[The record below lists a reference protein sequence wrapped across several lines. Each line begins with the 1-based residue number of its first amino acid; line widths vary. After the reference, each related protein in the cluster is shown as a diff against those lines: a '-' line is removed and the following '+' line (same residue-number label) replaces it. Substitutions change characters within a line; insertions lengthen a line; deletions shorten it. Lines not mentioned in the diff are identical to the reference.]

1 METLQPKLRFPEFKG
16 NWEKKNLG
24 EIFTIFNG
32 FAFSSSDSVDDGV
45 LWVKI
50 ADVGL
55 QEMKKDNL
63 SFLPSEY
70 LHKHKKFVL
79 NKDDYVIAL
88 TRPILNGKLKIAKID
103 KFFSG
108 SLLNQRV
115 GKLLTL
121 NNSTFVFNILQKDL
135 LIKSIENN
143 ISGSDPP
150 NLSPN
155 EISFIESYI
164 PQLEEQTRIAN
175 FLSAIDE
182 KIHLLK
188 EKKALLE
195 EYKKGMMQ
203 KIFNQQIRFKDDNG
217 EDFGDWEEKRFHQ
230 IYSFKS
236 TNSFSRDKLNY
247 EKGLVK
253 NIHYGDIHSK
263 FNSLFNIKNE
273 KVPFI
278 NDNLNIDKISNE
290 SFLKENDLVIADA
303 SEDYEDIG
311 KCIEIIN
318 LNDERVLAGLHT
330 FIARPDK
337 YKMASGFG
345 NYLMKSDGVKI
356 QIKTIAQGTKVL
368 SISTT
373 RLSEITVNIPSIK
386 EQTKIAQFLAAIDEK
401 IGLVGS
407 QIEETVAYKK
417 GLLQGMFV

>member
-182 KIHLLK
+182 KLHLLK

-203 KIFNQQIRFKDDNG
+203 KIFKQELRFKDDSG
-217 EDFGDWEEKRFHQ
+217 EDFGDWEEK
-230 IYSFKS
+230 ILGEVGSVLNGLTYSPDDVS
-236 TNSFSRDKLNY
+236 AD
-247 EKGLVK
+247 GVLVLR
-253 NIHYGDIHSK
+253 S
-263 FNSLFNIKNE
+263 SNIKHGRLKFEDNVYVNKDNFTPVIE
-273 KVPFI
+273 
-278 NDNLNIDKISNE
+278 NDILICVRNGSRNLIGKNTIITKEIIGVAFGAFMTVYRSEFNNFLIHWFGSEDFFENVNLNLGATINSINGSDLKKFKIP
-290 SFLKENDLVIADA
+290 F
-303 SEDYEDIG
+303 
-311 KCIEIIN
+311 
-318 LNDERVLAGLHT
+318 
-330 FIARPDK
+330 
-337 YKMASGFG
+337 
-345 NYLMKSDGVKI
+345 
-356 QIKTIAQGTKVL
+356 
-368 SISTT
+368 
-373 RLSEITVNIPSIK
+373 PSQK
-386 EQTKIAQFLAAIDEK
+386 EQTKIAQFLSAIDEK
-401 IGLVGS
+401 IGLVGN
-407 QIEETVAYKK
+407 QIEETVEYKK

>member
-182 KIHLLK
+182 KLHLLK

-203 KIFNQQIRFKDDNG
+203 KIFKQELRFKDDSG
-217 EDFGDWEEKRFHQ
+217 EDFGDWEEKIIGDILTIGSGRDYKHLNKGKVPVFGTGGLMTFVD
-230 IYSFKS
+230 SFLHTGETVCIGRKGTIDKPMYFNGPIWTVDTLFYTHTFVESIPKFVFYIFQNINWKQHNEASGVPSLSKS
-236 TNSFSRDKLNY
+236 T
-247 EKGLVK
+247 
-253 NIHYGDIHSK
+253 
-263 FNSLFNIKNE
+263 
-273 KVPFI
+273 
-278 NDNLNIDKISNE
+278 
-290 SFLKENDLVIADA
+290 
-303 SEDYEDIG
+303 
-311 KCIEIIN
+311 IERILI
-318 LNDERVLAGLHT
+318 
-330 FIARPDK
+330 
-337 YKMASGFG
+337 Y
-345 NYLMKSDGVKI
+345 
-356 QIKTIAQGTKVL
+356 
-368 SISTT
+368 
-373 RLSEITVNIPSIK
+373 IPSQK
-386 EQTKIAQFLAAIDEK
+386 EQTKIAQFLSAIDEK
-401 IGLVGS
+401 IGLVGN